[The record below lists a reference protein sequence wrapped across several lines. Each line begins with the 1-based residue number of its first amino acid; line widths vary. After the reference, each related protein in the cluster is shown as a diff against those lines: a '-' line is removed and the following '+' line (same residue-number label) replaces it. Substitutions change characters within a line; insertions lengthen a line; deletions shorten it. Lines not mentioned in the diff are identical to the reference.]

1 MAGHEAVE
9 AIGTCLG
16 TDMRRHWRGDTAFFD
31 QLRDRE
37 ILLAIVGEVAG
48 EEVARAIEKEKA
60 KALKTIIADHL
71 CGTNG
76 REQVAPW
83 VPRWMACP
91 PEAYTAR
98 GGVGSVTAHA
108 RWAVELA
115 CRINTEVAD
124 VADDGF
130 SDAELEAQDAI
141 EIPPLA
147 T

>member
-115 CRINTEVAD
+115 CRINIEVAD

-130 SDAELEAQDAI
+130 PDADLEAQDAI

-147 T
+147 A